1 MARLVRAAL
10 EFNALRFRPRLI
22 FAVFGRRLIS
32 PLHSF
37 INLEVFEHNTTISGK
52 NVAQGKV
59 SFMLIFAGV
68 LWSIWSNKSGVVENV
83 DFCFFR
89 SL

>member
-10 EFNALRFRPRLI
+10 EFNARRFRPILI

-37 INLEVFEHNTTISGK
+37 INLEVFEHNVNLAVAFHPWYQTKQTTACAVGRPI
-52 NVAQGKV
+52 
-59 SFMLIFAGV
+59 
-68 LWSIWSNKSGVVENV
+68 E
-83 DFCFFR
+83 
-89 SL
+89 

>member
-10 EFNALRFRPRLI
+10 EFNARRFLPRLI

-37 INLEVFEHNTTISGK
+37 INLEVFEHNYKYNINLQAHTVIRQTETHQSYGQNHVIW
-52 NVAQGKV
+52 QGT
-59 SFMLIFAGV
+59 
-68 LWSIWSNKSGVVENV
+68 E
-83 DFCFFR
+83 
-89 SL
+89 